1 VTRHHAIRMIFARS
15 ASPSQHGATV
25 RRLLERCR
33 YADVAR
39 KVAGVGSVGTRCW
52 GHAAVGTG
60 ISLDIAAMKRCDMA
74 VCGPNCTRGHTPRSC
89 RVARFSGREEQEE
102 EDPAQPGDHASRN
115 LRDRQDGLRA
125 TDTHD
130 QTARGANVAA
140 RGRTRGSRRRHA
152 SRPHP
157 ATGAGVPSG
166 RPEPSRPI
174 GVRLRGPRRQPC
186 RPPLTWD
193 QPLRQAPRPAASP
206 LGELSDRRHTT
217 FRRSRPRRRAS
228 ARPGIGLVTNLR
240 VRRGVLA
247 SARCSHQPA
256 TRRNR
261 RTCCHR
267 CDTARIRRR
276 WRRISVLE
284 RRDRVGSG
292 LIGGKAGS
300 SRRCS

>member
-130 QTARGANVAA
+130 QTARGANVAGARADPRQSAAARFAAAPGDRCWRSVRPARTQSADRRPAPRTAATAVPSTTHVGPAAAPGPASSGLAA
-140 RGRTRGSRRRHA
+140 RGAERSP
-152 SRPHP
+152 PHHLS
-157 ATGAGVPSG
+157 TITS
-166 RPEPSRPI
+166 SS
-174 GVRLRGPRRQPC
+174 PRV
-186 RPPLTWD
+186 
-193 QPLRQAPRPAASP
+193 S
-206 LGELSDRRHTT
+206 
-217 FRRSRPRRRAS
+217 
-228 ARPGIGLVTNLR
+228 
-240 VRRGVLA
+240 
-247 SARCSHQPA
+247 
-256 TRRNR
+256 
-261 RTCCHR
+261 
-267 CDTARIRRR
+267 
-276 WRRISVLE
+276 
-284 RRDRVGSG
+284 
-292 LIGGKAGS
+292 
-300 SRRCS
+300 